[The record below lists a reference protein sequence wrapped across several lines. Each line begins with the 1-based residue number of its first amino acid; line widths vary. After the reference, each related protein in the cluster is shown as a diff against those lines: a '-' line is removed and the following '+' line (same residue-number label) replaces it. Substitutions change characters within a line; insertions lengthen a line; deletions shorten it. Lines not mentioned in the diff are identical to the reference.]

1 MKLEQDLVRKSLAK
15 IIAKTPSPEQWI
27 AIEAPLEPGLIV
39 AGAGTGKTTVMA
51 ARIAWLVM
59 TGKISPDRI
68 LGLTFTTK
76 ATSELQ
82 NRVRSYLPAAIK
94 FAQEAGFHTQL

>member
-39 AGAGTGKTTVMA
+39 AGAGT
-51 ARIAWLVM
+51 
-59 TGKISPDRI
+59 
-68 LGLTFTTK
+68 
-76 ATSELQ
+76 
-82 NRVRSYLPAAIK
+82 
-94 FAQEAGFHTQL
+94 